1 MVWIFIW
8 KGEHSHLTLKIIS
21 FWKMQR
27 NTQILQFFFFKMSFD
42 ILSVKKKYCKGFSSL
57 SPNSMEHLQ
66 LDQSVSTYKL
76 VFIVSNSSIIKT
88 FLKINKRPTWEK
100 RIYIELLLIFRVKQW
115 KPQDLLSR
123 FILLSSYYPFWRHN
137 IIQM

>member
-1 MVWIFIW
+1 
-8 KGEHSHLTLKIIS
+8 
-21 FWKMQR
+21 MQR

-57 SPNSMEHLQ
+57 SLNSMEHLQ

-100 RIYIELLLIFRVKQW
+100 RIYIELLLILSEAMKATGSAFKVYSSFK
-115 KPQDLLSR
+115 LLS
-123 FILLSSYYPFWRHN
+123 ILET
-137 IIQM
+137 